1 MSRGM
6 ESFEDEKVRL
16 QIQAKM
22 HLDAIES
29 RFRGTVPQV
38 KKTASKAVA
47 IGGALFLIYI
57 AGRKVFKKKKTN
69 LNRDPFQ
76 QQLVIKTPKKESFIA
91 RKIKEQISIFLL
103 SMVRERLSAYIR
115 ESSRANEPVQS
126 TKGQKR

>member
-1 MSRGM
+1 M
-6 ESFEDEKVRL
+6 ESVEDEKIRL
-16 QIQAKM
+16 ELQAKM
-22 HLDAIES
+22 HLEAIES
-29 RFRGTVPQV
+29 RFKGTIPQV
-38 KKTASKAVA
+38 KKKAPKAVA

-57 AGRKVFKKKKTN
+57 AGRKVFKKKKNKLYT
-69 LNRDPFQ
+69 DPFQ
-76 QQLVIKTPKKESFIA
+76 QQLVIKAPKKESFVA